1 MTQQLK
7 CQSKGYQI
15 KMALNKK
22 TDNVLTGRNK
32 VKSYINRWDDFR
44 ERREVIIDRYIYL
57 RKRQECAYYN
67 TKLAMCLSGLKGFM
81 KFFKEEALRI
91 RAREKIKI
99 VLTKSL
105 VRYRNGML
113 RFGHDFFERNQ

>member
-1 MTQQLK
+1 
-7 CQSKGYQI
+7 
-15 KMALNKK
+15 
-22 TDNVLTGRNK
+22 
-32 VKSYINRWDDFR
+32 
-44 ERREVIIDRYIYL
+44 
-57 RKRQECAYYN
+57 
-67 TKLAMCLSGLKGFM
+67 M

-113 RFGHDFFERNQ
+113 RFGHDFFERN